1 METDSLNQMIKKAF
15 DYYDNIMLSNQIM
28 IKSNDILLVNQ
39 TNEITFNINKKTFNY
54 EILGYF
60 DNNNLIW
67 IWSWLL
73 PQYNSTQTKIARE
86 LLNYG
91 LKLEPES
98 NVTEHIFIKSLLVNS
113 RVSIEDSIQLD
124 TNLAIYSYLSPNKF
138 KFIYPHK
145 IYMDENNKNY
155 ITLYYLIK

>member
-1 METDSLNQMIKKAF
+1 MDTDSLNQMIKKAF
-15 DYYDNIMLSNQIM
+15 EYYDNNMLSNQTFL
-28 IKSNDILLVNQ
+28 KSNDILLVNQ
-39 TNEITFNINKKTFNY
+39 TNEITFNINKETFNY

-98 NVTEHIFIKSLLVNS
+98 NVNEHIFIKSLLVNS
-113 RVSIEDSIQLD
+113 RISIEDSIQLD

-145 IYMDENNKNY
+145 IYTDENKKNY

>member
-15 DYYDNIMLSNQIM
+15 DYYDNITVENHNL
-28 IKSNDILLVNQ
+28 IKSNDIQINERI
-39 TNEITFNINKKTFNY
+39 NEITFNIPNKTYNY

-60 DNNNLIW
+60 DNINMIW

-73 PQYNSTQTKIARE
+73 PQYNSSETKISRD

-113 RVSIEDSIQLD
+113 RISIEEVFQLD

-138 KFIYPHK
+138 KLFI
-145 IYMDENNKNY
+145 
-155 ITLYYLIK
+155 LIKFILMKIKKIILLYII

>member
-1 METDSLNQMIKKAF
+1 METDSLNQMIKKAY
-15 DYYDNIMLSNQIM
+15 DYYDNIMVNYNDIIQTNDIM
-28 IKSNDILLVNQ
+28 ILERD
-39 TNEITFNINKKTFNY
+39 NEITFNINKKTYNY

-60 DNNNLIW
+60 DNINLIW
-67 IWSWLL
+67 IWSWVL
-73 PQYNSTQTKIARE
+73 PQFNSNLTKIARE

-98 NVTEHIFIKSLLVNS
+98 NVIEHLFIKSLLVNS

-138 KFIYPHK
+138 KFIYPRK
-145 IYMDENNKNY
+145 IYTDENKKNY
-155 ITLYYLIK
+155 ITLFYLIK

>member
-15 DYYDNIMLSNQIM
+15 DYYDNITIENYNL
-28 IKSNDILLVNQ
+28 IKSNDIQLNERI
-39 TNEITFNINKKTFNY
+39 NEITFNITKKTYNY

-60 DNNNLIW
+60 DNINMIW

-73 PQYNSTQTKIARE
+73 PQYNSSETKISRD

-113 RVSIEDSIQLD
+113 RISIEDVFQLD

-138 KFIYPHK
+138 KFIYPYK
-145 IYMDENNKNY
+145 IYTDDNKKDY

>member
-1 METDSLNQMIKKAF
+1 METESLNQLIRKAF
-15 DYYDNIMLSNQIM
+15 DYYDNLTIDHIAH
-28 IKSNDILLVNQ
+28 IKSMNIEIDERV
-39 TNEITFNINKKTFNY
+39 NEITFKTDNKTYNY
-54 EILGYF
+54 EIIGYF
-60 DNNNLIW
+60 DNNNMIW

-73 PQYNSTQTKIARE
+73 PQFSSNLTKIARD

-98 NVTEHIFIKSLLVNS
+98 NVTEHLFIKSLLVNS
-113 RVSIEDSIQLD
+113 RISIEDAIQLD

-145 IYMDENNKNY
+145 IYADENKKNY